1 MPRPDH
7 TCPYQAEA
15 VQAKRTDCGTSNG
28 SATDEAGKG
37 GTPSKVVMP
46 VVRTWIEERHHATG
60 AQVKRF
66 SMGSLVVV
74 APETAKTKVVEI
86 VCATA

>member
-1 MPRPDH
+1 
-7 TCPYQAEA
+7 
-15 VQAKRTDCGTSNG
+15 
-28 SATDEAGKG
+28 
-37 GTPSKVVMP
+37 MP